1 MDNRGWG
8 LGTMLLCIA
17 AVGICLITSATLI
30 RKLERITQIDMVEN
44 KSIIDVIN
52 K

>member
-17 AVGICLITSATLI
+17 AVGICLLTSATLI
-30 RKLERITQIDMVEN
+30 RKFERITQMDIVGN
-44 KSIIDVIN
+44 KSILDIIS